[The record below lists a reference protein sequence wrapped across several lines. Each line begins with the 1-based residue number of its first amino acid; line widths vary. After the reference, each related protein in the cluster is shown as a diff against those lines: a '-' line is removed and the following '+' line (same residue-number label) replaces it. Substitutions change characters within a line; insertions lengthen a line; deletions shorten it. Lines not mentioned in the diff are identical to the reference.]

1 MAAKRSCWQALQT
14 ELRHVRW
21 DIRWVPAMALA
32 VGVRAR
38 NGKRNRGDPE
48 AGGHV
53 TALPATPYSQNS
65 GEAEDSKFRLAFWVL
80 MKRLLSR

>member
-1 MAAKRSCWQALQT
+1 MAF
-14 ELRHVRW
+14 
-21 DIRWVPAMALA
+21 A

-38 NGKRNRGDPE
+38 NGKRKRGGLA

-65 GEAEDSKFRLAFWVL
+65 GEAEDSKFRLKWKKVGKPTIPFRYV
-80 MKRLLSR
+80 SE

>member
-1 MAAKRSCWQALQT
+1 ML
-14 ELRHVRW
+14 
-21 DIRWVPAMALA
+21 AMALA

-38 NGKRNRGDPE
+38 NGKRNRGDLE

>member
-1 MAAKRSCWQALQT
+1 
-14 ELRHVRW
+14 
-21 DIRWVPAMALA
+21 MALA
-32 VGVRAR
+32 VGVTAR